1 MSSHSPTAA
10 DITITLSTLQDS
22 YQHADEDEIDKERAV
37 SETPTSDKRPLGR
50 QSGFAAFY
58 RSASWVLGFREKY
71 SLLNCFI
78 WGGALIGICLARSPT
93 LNPSRISHFLV
104 PGTVFSIQLFT
115 STDAS
120 FQVNGFRSASHC
132 SKYLSLSTS
141 ILRPVLGGIGAVFQF
156 IPAIRRSKVLLHRI
170 NGYSVLF
177 CLVAAMICGSF
188 AARRAF
194 GGEINAQGAYYVQAL
209 LIISCA
215 FMGFNNVKKDTRRHR
230 KWMLRMVAYFGSV
243 LTARLIALP
252 TRSIITL
259 IGTYYSIFRCDEV
272 INLIRA
278 PETIQGSFPQCNS
291 TDATSVFVAV
301 HASVHDPPLYVA
313 SAARV
318 AQGLSLWIATVIH
331 ILAVEFYI
339 YQTDAANQV
348 RLNFALEP
356 RDFTQ
361 K

>member
-10 DITITLSTLQDS
+10 GITITLSTLRDS
-22 YQHADEDEIDKERAV
+22 YHHTDEDEIDKERAV
-37 SETPTSDKRPLGR
+37 SETPTSKKRPLRG

-78 WGGALIGICLARSPT
+78 WGGALIGICLARTPT
-93 LNPSRISHFLV
+93 FNPSRISHYLI
-104 PGTVFSIQLFT
+104 PGEWFSFSQPLFKIPL
-115 STDAS
+115 
-120 FQVNGFRSASHC
+120 FIHI
-132 SKYLSLSTS
+132 YLATF
-141 ILRPVLGGIGAVFQF
+141 GGIGAVFQF

-170 NGYSVLF
+170 NGYTVLF
-177 CLVAAMICGSF
+177 CLVVAMICGCF

-215 FMGFNNVKKDTRRHR
+215 FMGFKNVKKDTRRHR
-230 KWMLRMVAYFGSV
+230 KWMLRMVCYAGNA

-313 SAARV
+313 SAARA

-331 ILAVEFYI
+331 ILAIEIYI
-339 YQTDAANQV
+339 YKTDAANQV

-361 K
+361 E

>member
-1 MSSHSPTAA
+1 MSSHSPTTAG
-10 DITITLSTLQDS
+10 ITITLSTLQDS
-22 YQHADEDEIDKERAV
+22 YHHTDEDEIDKERAV
-37 SETPTSDKRPLGR
+37 SETPTFEKRSLGH

-58 RSASWVLGFREKY
+58 RSVSWVFGFKEKY
-71 SLLNCFI
+71 SLVNCEWFSFRPPLFKIPLFI
-78 WGGALIGICLARSPT
+78 HIYLATCASDRWSQT
-93 LNPSRISHFLV
+93 LAESFCSWRDWCSVPIYSGYSKGQPLPWLWLLV
-104 PGTVFSIQLFT
+104 
-115 STDAS
+115 
-120 FQVNGFRSASHC
+120 
-132 SKYLSLSTS
+132 
-141 ILRPVLGGIGAVFQF
+141 
-156 IPAIRRSKVLLHRI
+156 HRI
-170 NGYSVLF
+170 NGYGVLF
-177 CLVAAMICGSF
+177 CLVGAMICGSI

-209 LIISCA
+209 LIMACG

-230 KWMLRMVAYFGSV
+230 KWMLRMVVYFGNV

-291 TDATSVFVAV
+291 TDLTSVFVAV

-361 K
+361 E

>member
-1 MSSHSPTAA
+1 MSSHNPTTAG
-10 DITITLSTLQDS
+10 ITITLSTLQDS
-22 YQHADEDEIDKERAV
+22 YLHTHENEIDKERAV
-37 SETPTSDKRPLGR
+37 SETPTVKKRSSGR

-58 RSASWVLGFREKY
+58 RSVSWVLGFKEKY

-78 WGGALIGICLARSPT
+78 WGGALIGICLARTPT
-93 LNPSRISHFLV
+93 LDPSRLSNLLI
-104 PGTVFSIQLFT
+104 PGEWFSFRQPLFKIPL
-115 STDAS
+115 
-120 FQVNGFRSASHC
+120 FIHI
-132 SKYLSLSTS
+132 YLATF
-141 ILRPVLGGIGAVFQF
+141 GGIGAVFQF
-156 IPAIRRSKVLLHRI
+156 IPAIRRSKVLVHRI
-170 NGYSVLF
+170 NGYGVLF
-177 CLVAAMICGSF
+177 CVVVAMICGSI

-194 GGEINAQGAYYVQAL
+194 GGEINSQGAYYVQAL
-209 LIISCA
+209 LIMACA

-230 KWMLRMVAYFGSV
+230 KWMLRMVVYLANA

-291 TDATSVFVAV
+291 PDPTSVFVAV

-339 YQTDAANQV
+339 YKTDAANQI

-361 K
+361 E